1 MNIWKIYY
9 EAYDRRQTLLDE
21 ARQYR
26 LTNAILNIK
35 EGRSNNS
42 PFRIQSRP
50 NATHKV
56 VGLGSK

>member
-9 EAYDRRQTLLDE
+9 EAYQQRQTRLDE

-26 LTNAILNIK
+26 LINTLLNIK
-35 EGRSNNS
+35 ESRSNNS

-56 VGLGSK
+56 MGLGSK